1 MRVPPSVE
9 EDQQAGPRA
18 DDRTVSF
25 HRGDAV
31 RVRIV
36 GEDELPARALRVLG
50 KEEKTGQRI
59 RVNVAFEAHLGSALN
74 VQDDPVPF
82 VGRRHN
88 GFGEGTRGQLK
99 KALTIAQIEP
109 GETVPYLVRVYPA
122 TRNVRDVLCLAGKH
136 RSTREIPAIS
146 LGGDR
151 DDIVLPAL
159 GKLVGHVKLCPA
171 ETQ

>member
-9 EDQQAGPRA
+9 EDQQAGLRA
-18 DDRTVSF
+18 DDRVVPF

-31 RVRIV
+31 GVRIV
-36 GEDELPARALRVLG
+36 REDELPARTLRMVG

-59 RVNVAFEAHLGSALN
+59 RVDVAFEAHLGSALD

-82 VGRRHN
+82 VGGRPD
-88 GFGEGTRGQLK
+88 GFGEGTRGQLE
-99 KALTIAQIEP
+99 KALTVALIEP
-109 GETVPYLVRVYPA
+109 GKALPYLVRVYPA
-122 TRNVRDVLCLAGKH
+122 TPDARYVPGLAREH
-136 RSTREIPAIS
+136 RSNREVPALS

-151 DDIVLPAL
+151 GDLVLPAL
-159 GKLVGHVKLCPA
+159 GKLIGHVEFCPA